1 MGDIVVKTKLG
12 EYLVKDGL
20 LYTKTDEWVKVDG
33 RKAVLGITD
42 FAQKKLRYIVSVELP
57 EVGRVVR
64 ANETIATLE
73 SVKTVADVYT
83 PVKGRVVRANE
94 DLIESPDLINKDPY
108 GKGWIVELELLGE
121 LRAEELLTPEQYA
134 GKIRSE
140 EA

>member
-20 LYTKTDEWVKVDG
+20 LYTKTDEWVKVDD

-57 EVGRVVR
+57 EVGGVVE
-64 ANETIATLE
+64 ANEAIATLE

-108 GKGWIVELELLGE
+108 GKGWIVELELLEE